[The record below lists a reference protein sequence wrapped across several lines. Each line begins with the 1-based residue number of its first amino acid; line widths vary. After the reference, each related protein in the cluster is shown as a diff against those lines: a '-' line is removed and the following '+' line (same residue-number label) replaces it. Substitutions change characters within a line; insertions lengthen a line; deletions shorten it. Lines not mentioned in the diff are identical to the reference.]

1 MQQFN
6 FQVLG
11 VQAYQKVW
19 DLQKELV
26 QKVTHEGH
34 QNTIL
39 LCEHLPVYTFGKSA
53 NRENLLVTDDKLKE
67 IQAEVFEIERGG
79 DITFHGPG
87 QLVGYPIL
95 HLHKLNMGVKKYVWS
110 LEEALIRTLRIFG
123 IETKRIDSLT
133 GIWLS
138 NGEERKIAAIGIKVS
153 RGVTMHGFAL
163 NANTD
168 LSYFDYMVPCGI
180 EDKDVTSMELELGG
194 KCNMSEV
201 VNEFKNQ
208 FTSVFSL
215 I

>member
-163 NANTD
+163 NVNTD

>member
-6 FQVLG
+6 FEVLG

-95 HLHKLNMGVKKYVWS
+95 HLHKLNIGVKKYVWS

-163 NANTD
+163 NVNTD

>member
-168 LSYFDYMVPCGI
+168 LTYFDYMVPCGI

>member
-163 NANTD
+163 NVNTD
-168 LSYFDYMVPCGI
+168 LTYFDYMVPCGI

>member
-6 FQVLG
+6 FETLG

-34 QNTIL
+34 KDTIL

-95 HLHKLNMGVKKYVWS
+95 HLHNLNMGVKKYVWS
-110 LEEALIRTLRIFG
+110 LEEALIRTLRAFR

-133 GIWLS
+133 GIWLTS
-138 NGEERKIAAIGIKVS
+138 GEERKIAAIGIKVS

-163 NANTD
+163 NVNTD
-168 LSYFDYMVPCGI
+168 LSYFEHIVPCGI
-180 EDKDVTSMELELGG
+180 EDKAVTSMEKELG
-194 KCNMSEV
+194 KKVSLDDVMK
-201 VNEFKNQ
+201 EFKHQ
-208 FTSVFSL
+208 FSTVL
-215 I
+215 GLG

>member
-6 FQVLG
+6 FEVLG

-163 NANTD
+163 NVNTD
-168 LSYFDYMVPCGI
+168 LTYFDYMVPCGI

>member
-6 FQVLG
+6 FEVLG

-163 NANTD
+163 NVNTD